1 MCEHVIG
8 RVSAVVQCRFRIVI
22 IFGHE
27 NFGNTGEADVE
38 GTAFAWKPDYI
49 ELGTGRNFSPGV
61 MQSVDFGMDH
71 ERVFVR
77 LEFVVAYEFPGICIE
92 QIVSEELFF
101 TCVGDSFI
109 VKSGGCTVVS
119 GADNASVSADKN
131 GAHLRVLVFG
141 KACLGTHHLRID
153 FVAKLCSR
161 TIHAKKY
168 RQNFNGELFL
178 NLVSMEK
185 SNHFGKVYLIGAGPG
200 DPGLLTVRG
209 KSILEKADVVVYDRL
224 VSPGVLSLCNPDAKM
239 VDVGKMPTH
248 HKVKQSEIN
257 KLLVKF
263 AVEMPGAT
271 IARLKGGDPFVFGR
285 GGEEALELVSAGVEF
300 EIVPGVTSAIAV
312 PAYAGIPVS
321 HRGIATSFHIITG
334 HEKLDERT
342 LAGSLQTRD
351 ERNVIPATEPE
362 SLSSKPLG
370 LDFEALARCP
380 GTLIFLM
387 GIANMDF
394 IAHRLMECGKDPK
407 TPLAFIEKGTTPKQ
421 RTVMATLETAGET
434 IVRENVTAP
443 AITIMGGV
451 VELGKTLAW
460 KKNLPLSG
468 KRLVVTRA
476 AKQASGI
483 TARLTALGAEVIET
497 PMIETRDVALSNW
510 DDLANFDILAFTS
523 TNGVES
529 FFKQLFDAGY
539 DVRVLAGKK
548 IASVGKI
555 TEKKLL
561 EYGIRCDYVP
571 EDHTGEGLGKLL
583 AALNPIPQSTEGATS
598 HLTPR
603 ILLLQGNLAD
613 DTLLKL
619 LPKATR
625 WVVYETLPVAELP
638 EWKREAVAS
647 ADAVVFASTSAVEN
661 FVNLMSN
668 VKACHSERSEES
680 SASMGPSLVELA
692 QDDFIKK
699 SPHTSFCIGRM
710 TESAARKHGFNTVTS
725 DETTMDSLVKK
736 IVEYYTTSPN
746 H

>member
-1 MCEHVIG
+1 M
-8 RVSAVVQCRFRIVI
+8 AN
-22 IFGHE
+22 FGH
-27 NFGNTGEADVE
+27 
-38 GTAFAWKPDYI
+38 
-49 ELGTGRNFSPGV
+49 
-61 MQSVDFGMDH
+61 
-71 ERVFVR
+71 
-77 LEFVVAYEFPGICIE
+77 
-92 QIVSEELFF
+92 
-101 TCVGDSFI
+101 
-109 VKSGGCTVVS
+109 
-119 GADNASVSADKN
+119 
-131 GAHLRVLVFG
+131 
-141 KACLGTHHLRID
+141 
-153 FVAKLCSR
+153 
-161 TIHAKKY
+161 
-168 RQNFNGELFL
+168 
-178 NLVSMEK
+178 
-185 SNHFGKVYLIGAGPG
+185 VYLIGAGPG
-200 DPGLLTVRG
+200 DPGLLTLRG
-209 KSILEKADVVVYDRL
+209 KDILEKADVVVYDRL
-224 VSPGVLSLCNPDAKM
+224 VSPAILGMCNPKAKM

-257 KLLVKF
+257 KLLVQF
-263 AVEMPGAT
+263 AQEYPQGV

-285 GGEEALELVSAGVEF
+285 GGEEALELVAAGVEF
-300 EIVPGVTSAIAV
+300 DVVPGITSAISV

-334 HEKLDERT
+334 HEKSDERVCH
-342 LAGSLQTRD
+342 S
-351 ERNVIPATEPE
+351 ERSEAE
-362 SLSSKPLG
+362 SKNLS
-370 LDFEALARCP
+370 LDFENLAKCP

-394 IAHRLMECGKDPK
+394 IAKRLIECGKDPK
-407 TPLAFIEKGTTPKQ
+407 TPLAFIEKGTTPYQ

-434 IVRENVTAP
+434 IARENVTAP

-483 TARLTALGAEVIET
+483 SARLSALGAEVIET
-497 PMIETRDVALSNW
+497 PMIETRTLECPLVMAQAHDSIGSAMPVCEQPVTALASHVIASPEGAWQSSPVDFNT
-510 DDLANFDILAFTS
+510 LANFDILAFTS

-529 FFKQLFDAGY
+529 FFKQLFAAGY

-598 HLTPR
+598 HLTPH

-619 LPKATR
+619 LPQATR
-625 WVVYETLPVAELP
+625 WVVYETLPVSELP
-638 EWKREAVAS
+638 DWKREAVAG

-661 FVNLMSN
+661 FVKLMSQGTAG
-668 VKACHSERSEES
+668 VLPYLKATNG
-680 SASMGPSLVELA
+680 SAP
-692 QDDFIKK
+692 I
-699 SPHTSFCIGRM
+699 PHTSFCIGRM

-736 IVEYYTTSPN
+736 IVEFYTKNS
-746 H
+746 

>member
-1 MCEHVIG
+1 MK
-8 RVSAVVQCRFRIVI
+8 
-22 IFGHE
+22 E
-27 NFGNTGEADVE
+27 N
-38 GTAFAWKPDYI
+38 
-49 ELGTGRNFSPGV
+49 S
-61 MQSVDFGMDH
+61 
-71 ERVFVR
+71 
-77 LEFVVAYEFPGICIE
+77 
-92 QIVSEELFF
+92 
-101 TCVGDSFI
+101 
-109 VKSGGCTVVS
+109 
-119 GADNASVSADKN
+119 
-131 GAHLRVLVFG
+131 
-141 KACLGTHHLRID
+141 
-153 FVAKLCSR
+153 
-161 TIHAKKY
+161 
-168 RQNFNGELFL
+168 
-178 NLVSMEK
+178 
-185 SNHFGKVYLIGAGPG
+185 GKVYLIGAGPG
-200 DPGLLTVRG
+200 DPGLLTLRG
-209 KSILEKADVVVYDRL
+209 KSVLEKADVVVYDRL
-224 VSPGVLSLCNPDAKM
+224 VSPAILGLCNPKAKM

-257 KLLVKF
+257 KLLVQF
-263 AVEMPGAT
+263 ASEFPGGV

-285 GGEEALELVSAGVEF
+285 GGEEALELVAAGVEF
-300 EIVPGVTSAIAV
+300 EVVPGITSAISV

-334 HEKLDERT
+334 HEKAEV
-342 LAGSLQTRD
+342 GNG
-351 ERNVIPATEPE
+351 EVIGACHCEPCKGE
-362 SLSSKPLG
+362 AISSGNLS
-370 LDFEALARCP
+370 LDFETLAKCQ

-394 IAHRLMECGKDPK
+394 IAKRLMECGKDPK
-407 TPLAFIEKGTTPKQ
+407 TPLAFIEKGTTPYQ

-483 TARLTALGAEVIET
+483 SARLTALGAEVIET
-497 PMIETRDVALSNW
+497 PMIETRTLECPLVMAQAHDSIGSAMPVCEQPVTALASHVIASPEGAQQSRPADFNTI
-510 DDLANFDILAFTS
+510 ANFDILAFTS

-529 FFKQLFDAGY
+529 FFKQLLASGNDI
-539 DVRVLAGKK
+539 RILAGKK

-571 EDHTGEGLGKLL
+571 EDHTGEGLGMLL
-583 AALNPIPQSTEGATS
+583 RSILDERGVIASEQGERGNLIEES
-598 HLTPR
+598 R

-619 LPKATR
+619 LPQATR

-661 FVNLMSN
+661 FVKLLPQST
-668 VKACHSERSEES
+668 VGATSCLEAPQAR
-680 SASMGPSLVELA
+680 
-692 QDDFIKK
+692 
-699 SPHTSFCIGRM
+699 PHTSFCIGRM
-710 TESAARKHGFNTVTS
+710 TESAARKHGFDTVTS

-736 IVEYYTTSPN
+736 IAEYYAGEGT
-746 H
+746 

>member
-1 MCEHVIG
+1 M
-8 RVSAVVQCRFRIVI
+8 
-22 IFGHE
+22 
-27 NFGNTGEADVE
+27 
-38 GTAFAWKPDYI
+38 K
-49 ELGTGRNFSPGV
+49 
-61 MQSVDFGMDH
+61 
-71 ERVFVR
+71 
-77 LEFVVAYEFPGICIE
+77 
-92 QIVSEELFF
+92 
-101 TCVGDSFI
+101 
-109 VKSGGCTVVS
+109 
-119 GADNASVSADKN
+119 NAN
-131 GAHLRVLVFG
+131 
-141 KACLGTHHLRID
+141 
-153 FVAKLCSR
+153 
-161 TIHAKKY
+161 
-168 RQNFNGELFL
+168 N
-178 NLVSMEK
+178 
-185 SNHFGKVYLIGAGPG
+185 FGKVYLIGAGPG
-200 DPGLLTVRG
+200 DPGLLTLRAHA
-209 KSILEKADVVVYDRL
+209 ILEKADVVVYDRL
-224 VSPGVLSLCNPDAKM
+224 VSPAILGMCNSNAKM

-263 AVEMPGAT
+263 AIEMPGAT

-285 GGEEALELVSAGVEF
+285 GGEEALELVAAGVEF
-300 EIVPGVTSAIAV
+300 EVVPGVTSAIAV

-334 HEKLDERT
+334 HEKIDERRE
-342 LAGSLQTRD
+342 TRD
-351 ERNVIPATEPE
+351 ERSEFSSSVVLEPKAIESTHDEKCKDECVGESLPLASVSTNDKKVVEFVETSATLSPRGSTPKTPDE
-362 SLSSKPLG
+362 SLSEKPVG
-370 LDFEALARCP
+370 LDFETLAHCP

-387 GIANMDF
+387 GIGNMDF
-394 IAHRLMECGKDPK
+394 IARRLMECGKDPK
-407 TPLAFIEKGTTPKQ
+407 TPLAFIEKGTTPFQ
-421 RTVMATLETAGET
+421 RTVMASLETAGET
-434 IVRENVTAP
+434 IVREQVTAP

-476 AKQASGI
+476 AKQSSGI
-483 TARLTALGAEVIET
+483 TSRLTALGAEVIET
-497 PMIETRDVALSNW
+497 PMIETREVFPCCHAGLRSGIADSSENKVAEPVELE
-510 DDLANFDILAFTS
+510 DLKNFDILAFTS

-529 FFKQLFDAGY
+529 FFKQLFAAGY

-583 AALNPIPQSTEGATS
+583 RSVVDANGVILSERRES
-598 HLTPR
+598 KDLLEESR

-638 EWKREAVAS
+638 EWKREAVVS

-661 FVNLMSN
+661 FVATLNPQSAAGAPSNL
-668 VKACHSERSEES
+668 
-680 SASMGPSLVELA
+680 
-692 QDDFIKK
+692 I
-699 SPHTSFCIGRM
+699 PHTSFCIGRM
-710 TESAARKHGFNTVTS
+710 TESAARKHGFETITS

-736 IVEYYTTSPN
+736 IVEYYSLRS
-746 H
+746 

>member
-1 MCEHVIG
+1 
-8 RVSAVVQCRFRIVI
+8 
-22 IFGHE
+22 
-27 NFGNTGEADVE
+27 
-38 GTAFAWKPDYI
+38 
-49 ELGTGRNFSPGV
+49 
-61 MQSVDFGMDH
+61 
-71 ERVFVR
+71 
-77 LEFVVAYEFPGICIE
+77 
-92 QIVSEELFF
+92 
-101 TCVGDSFI
+101 
-109 VKSGGCTVVS
+109 
-119 GADNASVSADKN
+119 
-131 GAHLRVLVFG
+131 
-141 KACLGTHHLRID
+141 
-153 FVAKLCSR
+153 
-161 TIHAKKY
+161 
-168 RQNFNGELFL
+168 
-178 NLVSMEK
+178 MEK
-185 SNHFGKVYLIGAGPG
+185 TNNFGKVYLIGAGPG
-200 DPGLLTVRG
+200 DPGLLTLRAHA
-209 KSILEKADVVVYDRL
+209 ILEKADVVVYDRL
-224 VSPGVLSLCNPDAKM
+224 VSPAILGMCNSKAKM

-263 AVEMPGAT
+263 AIEMPGAT
-271 IARLKGGDPFVFGR
+271 VARLKGGDPFVFGR
-285 GGEEALELVSAGVEF
+285 GGEEALELVAAGVEF
-300 EIVPGVTSAIAV
+300 EVVPGVTSAIAV

-334 HEKLDERT
+334 HEK
-342 LAGSLQTRD
+342 A
-351 ERNVIPATEPE
+351 E
-362 SLSSKPLG
+362 SNGELS
-370 LDFEALARCP
+370 LDFETLAHCA

-387 GIANMDF
+387 GIGNMDF
-394 IAHRLMECGKDPK
+394 IARRLMECGKDPK
-407 TPLAFIEKGTTPKQ
+407 TPLAFIEKGTTPFQ

-451 VELGKTLAW
+451 VELGKSLAW
-460 KKNLPLSG
+460 RKNLPLSG

-483 TARLTALGAEVIET
+483 SARLTALGAEVIET
-497 PMIETRDVALSNW
+497 PMIETRTLECPMVVCHPERSVAEPK
-510 DDLANFDILAFTS
+510 DLDLKNFDLLAFTS

-529 FFKQLFDAGY
+529 FFKQLFAAGY

-583 AALNPIPQSTEGATS
+583 AAMSHEPSAVSGAQGVES
-598 HLTPR
+598 KDLDESR

-613 DTLLKL
+613 DTLIKL

-661 FVNLMSN
+661 FVKAMNIEPSAVSAESKNLDSRVREN
-668 VKACHSERSEES
+668 DEFVPSRLS
-680 SASMGPSLVELA
+680 SG
-692 QDDFIKK
+692 I
-699 SPHTSFCIGRM
+699 SPLSFCIGRM
-710 TESAARKHGFNTVTS
+710 TEVSARKHGFETVTS

-736 IVEYYTTSPN
+736 IVEYYA
-746 H
+746 

>member
-1 MCEHVIG
+1 M
-8 RVSAVVQCRFRIVI
+8 
-22 IFGHE
+22 
-27 NFGNTGEADVE
+27 
-38 GTAFAWKPDYI
+38 
-49 ELGTGRNFSPGV
+49 
-61 MQSVDFGMDH
+61 
-71 ERVFVR
+71 
-77 LEFVVAYEFPGICIE
+77 
-92 QIVSEELFF
+92 
-101 TCVGDSFI
+101 
-109 VKSGGCTVVS
+109 S
-119 GADNASVSADKN
+119 GA
-131 GAHLRVLVFG
+131 
-141 KACLGTHHLRID
+141 
-153 FVAKLCSR
+153 
-161 TIHAKKY
+161 
-168 RQNFNGELFL
+168 
-178 NLVSMEK
+178 
-185 SNHFGKVYLIGAGPG
+185 GKVYLIGAGPG
-200 DPGLLTVRG
+200 DPGLLTLRG
-209 KSILEKADVVVYDRL
+209 KELLERADVVVYDRL
-224 VSPGVLSLCNPDAKM
+224 VSPAILGFCNPAAKM

-257 KLLVKF
+257 KLLVQF
-263 AVEMPGAT
+263 ANEMPGAT

-285 GGEEALELVSAGVEF
+285 GGEEALELVAAGIEF
-300 EIVPGVTSAIAV
+300 EVVPGITSAISV

-334 HEKLDERT
+334 HEK
-342 LAGSLQTRD
+342 A
-351 ERNVIPATEPE
+351 E
-362 SLSSKPLG
+362 SNGELS
-370 LDFEALARCP
+370 LDFETLAKCP

-394 IAHRLMECGKDPK
+394 IARRLMECGKDPK
-407 TPLAFIEKGTTPKQ
+407 TPLAFIEKGTTPYQ

-434 IVRENVTAP
+434 IARENVTAP

-451 VELGKTLAW
+451 VELGNTLAW

-497 PMIETRDVALSNW
+497 PMIETRAVEGAFDFNT
-510 DDLANFDILAFTS
+510 LANFDTLAFTS

-529 FFKQLFDAGY
+529 FFKQLFATGF

-583 AALNPIPQSTEGATS
+583 ASLPVDHS
-598 HLTPR
+598 R

-613 DTLLKL
+613 DTLLKH
-619 LPKATR
+619 LPQATR

-638 EWKREAVAS
+638 EWKREAVAV

-661 FVNLMSN
+661 FCAVIP
-668 VKACHSERSEES
+668 AE
-680 SASMGPSLVELA
+680 AG
-692 QDDFIKK
+692 I
-699 SPHTSFCIGRM
+699 SPRTSFCIGRM
-710 TESAARKHGFNTVTS
+710 TESAARKHGFDTVTS

-736 IVEYYTTSPN
+736 IAEYYAGEGA
-746 H
+746 

>member
-1 MCEHVIG
+1 
-8 RVSAVVQCRFRIVI
+8 
-22 IFGHE
+22 
-27 NFGNTGEADVE
+27 
-38 GTAFAWKPDYI
+38 
-49 ELGTGRNFSPGV
+49 
-61 MQSVDFGMDH
+61 
-71 ERVFVR
+71 
-77 LEFVVAYEFPGICIE
+77 
-92 QIVSEELFF
+92 
-101 TCVGDSFI
+101 
-109 VKSGGCTVVS
+109 
-119 GADNASVSADKN
+119 
-131 GAHLRVLVFG
+131 
-141 KACLGTHHLRID
+141 
-153 FVAKLCSR
+153 
-161 TIHAKKY
+161 
-168 RQNFNGELFL
+168 
-178 NLVSMEK
+178 MEK

-263 AVEMPGAT
+263 AHEMPGAT
-271 IARLKGGDPFVFGR
+271 VARLKGGDPFVFGR

-394 IAHRLMECGKDPK
+394 IARRLMECGKEPK
-407 TPLAFIEKGTTPKQ
+407 TPLAFVEKGTTPNQ

-476 AKQASGI
+476 AKQSSGI

-529 FFKQLFDAGY
+529 FFKQLFAAGY

-583 AALNPIPQSTEGATS
+583 RSILDERCSTNSQTLASSLSLSKGTEFTNLDES
-598 HLTPR
+598 R

-613 DTLLKL
+613 DTLLKF

-625 WVVYETLPVAELP
+625 WVVYEALTVAELP

-710 TESAARKHGFNTVTS
+710 TEATARRHGFETVTS

-736 IVEYYTTSPN
+736 IAEYYTTSPN

>member
-1 MCEHVIG
+1 
-8 RVSAVVQCRFRIVI
+8 
-22 IFGHE
+22 
-27 NFGNTGEADVE
+27 
-38 GTAFAWKPDYI
+38 
-49 ELGTGRNFSPGV
+49 
-61 MQSVDFGMDH
+61 
-71 ERVFVR
+71 
-77 LEFVVAYEFPGICIE
+77 
-92 QIVSEELFF
+92 
-101 TCVGDSFI
+101 
-109 VKSGGCTVVS
+109 
-119 GADNASVSADKN
+119 
-131 GAHLRVLVFG
+131 
-141 KACLGTHHLRID
+141 
-153 FVAKLCSR
+153 
-161 TIHAKKY
+161 
-168 RQNFNGELFL
+168 
-178 NLVSMEK
+178 MEK

-257 KLLVKF
+257 KLLVQF
-263 AVEMPGAT
+263 ACEMPGAT

-285 GGEEALELVSAGVEF
+285 GGEEALELVSADVEF

-497 PMIETRDVALSNW
+497 PMIETRTLDCPLVMRHPEPVAALASHVIASPEGAWQSRSADFNS
-510 DDLANFDILAFTS
+510 LANFDILAFTS

-529 FFKQLFDAGY
+529 FFKQLFAAGY

-680 SASMGPSLVELA
+680 SASMGPSLVELT

>member
-1 MCEHVIG
+1 MK
-8 RVSAVVQCRFRIVI
+8 
-22 IFGHE
+22 E
-27 NFGNTGEADVE
+27 N
-38 GTAFAWKPDYI
+38 
-49 ELGTGRNFSPGV
+49 S
-61 MQSVDFGMDH
+61 
-71 ERVFVR
+71 
-77 LEFVVAYEFPGICIE
+77 
-92 QIVSEELFF
+92 
-101 TCVGDSFI
+101 
-109 VKSGGCTVVS
+109 
-119 GADNASVSADKN
+119 
-131 GAHLRVLVFG
+131 
-141 KACLGTHHLRID
+141 
-153 FVAKLCSR
+153 
-161 TIHAKKY
+161 
-168 RQNFNGELFL
+168 
-178 NLVSMEK
+178 
-185 SNHFGKVYLIGAGPG
+185 GKVYLIGAGPG
-200 DPGLLTVRG
+200 DPGLLTLRG
-209 KSILEKADVVVYDRL
+209 KSVLEKADVVVYDRL
-224 VSPGVLSLCNPDAKM
+224 VSPAILGMCNPKAKM

-257 KLLVKF
+257 KLLVQF
-263 AVEMPGAT
+263 ASEFPGGV

-285 GGEEALELVSAGVEF
+285 GGEEALELIAAGVEF
-300 EIVPGVTSAIAV
+300 EVVPGITSAISV

-334 HEKLDERT
+334 HEKLDERRE
-342 LAGSLQTRD
+342 TRD
-351 ERNVIPATEPE
+351 ERACQVIEPTETRDERACQVIEPAEMNCAPDR
-362 SLSSKPLG
+362 LS
-370 LDFEALARCP
+370 LDFETLAHCP

-394 IAHRLMECGKDPK
+394 IAKRLMECGKDPK
-407 TPLAFIEKGTTPKQ
+407 TPLAFIEKGTTPYQ

-497 PMIETRDVALSNW
+497 PMIETRTLERPYVMAQAHDSIGSAKPVCEQPVTALASHVIASPEGARQSRPADFNS
-510 DDLANFDILAFTS
+510 LANFDILAFTS

-529 FFKQLFDAGY
+529 FFKQLLASGNDI
-539 DVRVLAGKK
+539 RILAGKK

-571 EDHTGEGLGKLL
+571 EDHTGEGLGMLL
-583 AALNPIPQSTEGATS
+583 RSILDERGVMASKQGERGNLIEES
-598 HLTPR
+598 R

-619 LPKATR
+619 LPQATR
-625 WVVYETLPVAELP
+625 WVVYETLPVTELP

-661 FVNLMSN
+661 FVQISRLLIEDNSTKVLKHQVSFI
-668 VKACHSERSEES
+668 S
-680 SASMGPSLVELA
+680 SLVSRL
-692 QDDFIKK
+692 
-699 SPHTSFCIGRM
+699 SFCIGRM
-710 TESAARKHGFNTVTS
+710 TESAARKHGFETVTS

-736 IVEYYTTSPN
+736 IAEYYAGEGA
-746 H
+746 

>member
-1 MCEHVIG
+1 
-8 RVSAVVQCRFRIVI
+8 
-22 IFGHE
+22 
-27 NFGNTGEADVE
+27 
-38 GTAFAWKPDYI
+38 
-49 ELGTGRNFSPGV
+49 
-61 MQSVDFGMDH
+61 
-71 ERVFVR
+71 
-77 LEFVVAYEFPGICIE
+77 
-92 QIVSEELFF
+92 
-101 TCVGDSFI
+101 
-109 VKSGGCTVVS
+109 
-119 GADNASVSADKN
+119 
-131 GAHLRVLVFG
+131 
-141 KACLGTHHLRID
+141 
-153 FVAKLCSR
+153 
-161 TIHAKKY
+161 
-168 RQNFNGELFL
+168 
-178 NLVSMEK
+178 MEK

-263 AVEMPGAT
+263 AHEMPGAT
-271 IARLKGGDPFVFGR
+271 VARLKGGDPFVFGR
-285 GGEEALELVSAGVEF
+285 GGEEALELVAAGVEF

-334 HEKLDERT
+334 HEKEKSVVDPI
-342 LAGSLQTRD
+342 AALQGNCHSGAEGDRIQC
-351 ERNVIPATEPE
+351 N
-362 SLSSKPLG
+362 LS
-370 LDFEALARCP
+370 LDFETLAKCQ

-394 IAHRLMECGKDPK
+394 IARRLIECGKDPK
-407 TPLAFIEKGTTPKQ
+407 TPLAFIEKGTTPNQ

-476 AKQASGI
+476 AKQSSGI

-497 PMIETRDVALSNW
+497 PMIETRDVFPCCHAGLRSGISNSSENKVAEPVEFE
-510 DDLANFDILAFTS
+510 DLKNFDILAFTS
-523 TNGVES
+523 TNGVEC
-529 FFKQLFDAGY
+529 FFKQLFAASY

-571 EDHTGEGLGKLL
+571 EDHTGEGLGLL
-583 AALNPIPQSTEGATS
+583 LQKVVGDES
-598 HLTPR
+598 R

-625 WVVYETLPVAELP
+625 WTVYETLPVAELP
-638 EWKREAVAS
+638 DWKREAIAS
-647 ADAVVFASTSAVEN
+647 ADAIVFASSSAVEN
-661 FVNLMSN
+661 F
-668 VKACHSERSEES
+668 AQIS
-680 SASMGPSLVELA
+680 SLSSFVSRL
-692 QDDFIKK
+692 
-699 SPHTSFCIGRM
+699 SFCIGRM
-710 TESAARKHGFNTVTS
+710 TEASAKKHGFETVTS

-736 IVEYYTTSPN
+736 IVEYYTMGEN
-746 H
+746 A

>member
-1 MCEHVIG
+1 M
-8 RVSAVVQCRFRIVI
+8 
-22 IFGHE
+22 E
-27 NFGNTGEADVE
+27 N
-38 GTAFAWKPDYI
+38 
-49 ELGTGRNFSPGV
+49 
-61 MQSVDFGMDH
+61 
-71 ERVFVR
+71 
-77 LEFVVAYEFPGICIE
+77 
-92 QIVSEELFF
+92 
-101 TCVGDSFI
+101 
-109 VKSGGCTVVS
+109 
-119 GADNASVSADKN
+119 
-131 GAHLRVLVFG
+131 
-141 KACLGTHHLRID
+141 
-153 FVAKLCSR
+153 
-161 TIHAKKY
+161 
-168 RQNFNGELFL
+168 
-178 NLVSMEK
+178 

-224 VSPGVLSLCNPDAKM
+224 VSPGVLSLCNPKAKM

-263 AVEMPGAT
+263 ALEMPGAT
-271 IARLKGGDPFVFGR
+271 VARLKGGDPFVFGR
-285 GGEEALELVSAGVEF
+285 GGEEALELVAAGIEF
-300 EIVPGVTSAIAV
+300 EVVPGVTSAIAV

-334 HEKLDERT
+334 HEKEVDSRKSEV
-342 LAGSLQTRD
+342 GSD
-351 ERNVIPATEPE
+351 SVI
-362 SLSSKPLG
+362 LSEVRSTKSKDPSQNLS
-370 LDFEALARCP
+370 LDFETLAKSQ

-394 IAHRLMECGKDPK
+394 IARRLIECGKDPK
-407 TPLAFIEKGTTPKQ
+407 TPLAFIEKGTTPNQ

-476 AKQASGI
+476 AKQSSGI

-497 PMIETRDVALSNW
+497 PMIETRSLEKPQTVCHPERSTVGAESKDPGLQGSVDFKS
-510 DDLANFDILAFTS
+510 LANFDILAFTS

-529 FFKQLFDAGY
+529 FFKQLFAAGY

-561 EYGIRCDYVP
+561 EFGIRCDYVP
-571 EDHTGEGLGKLL
+571 EDHTGEGLGLL
-583 AALNPIPQSTEGATS
+583 LRDVVDKCEHVILSEERS
-598 HLTPR
+598 SESKDLVESR

-625 WVVYETLPVAELP
+625 WTVYETLPVAELP
-638 EWKREAVAS
+638 EWKREAIAS
-647 ADAVVFASTSAVEN
+647 ADAIVFASSSAVEN
-661 FVNLMSN
+661 FSSVVS
-668 VKACHSERSEES
+668 AHSENVSR
-680 SASMGPSLVELA
+680 L
-692 QDDFIKK
+692 
-699 SPHTSFCIGRM
+699 SFCIGRL
-710 TESAARKHGFNTVTS
+710 TEASAKKHGFETVTS

-736 IVEYYTTSPN
+736 IVEYYTMGEN
-746 H
+746 A